1 MKVKEFA
8 DRIGL
13 PFSKVRYYDRAGMIC
28 GDRIKENNY
37 RDFTALD
44 ALHIYHAQM
53 LRSFDM
59 SVQEVITAQTK
70 ELTQIDNWVDCHAQ
84 ELDEIIRLETA
95 KLHRLKEMQVYFS
108 LMREANSKFVEYDL
122 DDSYNIFNFGQNAN
136 PSKDELD
143 AIALLAENMPFSYVA
158 IKVAKESV
166 EREESPLAVSIGLG
180 ILRRNQEKLKLAIPK
195 SIPIQTGGKVLHI
208 LLEKDDPFQ
217 LQHSDLQPLLD
228 EIYRR
233 QGSLKGDLI
242 GRLYISYMK
251 DGTFVHGIGLSAVL
265 ENEEK
270 LIKS

>member
-1 MKVKEFA
+1 MQHK
-8 DRIGL
+8 R
-13 PFSKVRYYDRAGMIC
+13 
-28 GDRIKENNY
+28 
-37 RDFTALD
+37 
-44 ALHIYHAQM
+44 
-53 LRSFDM
+53 
-59 SVQEVITAQTK
+59 K
-70 ELTQIDNWVDCHAQ
+70 ELTQIDKWVDCHAQ

-95 KLHRLKEMQVYFS
+95 KLHRLKEMQAYFS
-108 LMREANSKFVEYDL
+108 MMQRTVSNFIEYEV
-122 DDSYNIFNFGQNAN
+122 DDSYNIFNFGKGTM
-136 PSKDELD
+136 PPKDELETV
-143 AIALLAENMPFSYVA
+143 ALLASNMPFSYVA
-158 IKVAKESV
+158 IKVAKESI
-166 EREESPLAVSIGLG
+166 ERIQEPLAVSIGLG